1 MKSLTRGNGVEV
13 LGYDGVLRSLNHERT
28 KVIDY
33 VQLDKDQVAE
43 YVKTYLDENVQE
55 HYDGV

>member
-1 MKSLTRGNGVEV
+1 MLGN
-13 LGYDGVLRSLNHERT
+13 DGVLRSLNLERT

-43 YVKTYLDENVQE
+43 YVKTHLDENVRE
-55 HYDGV
+55 NYNEV